1 MQKPKD
7 IIAEELAKGPRTEE
21 KLIAKCAEIGYVARG
36 VRVAL
41 TRGVNSGDFKQT
53 STGSYALA

>member
-7 IIAEELAKGPRTEE
+7 IIADELAKGPRTEE
-21 KLIAKCAEIGYVARG
+21 KLIEKCSAIGYAARG

-53 STGSYALA
+53 NTGSYALA